1 MSVATTSVRSRRRQS
16 RPPETTPTT
25 RCPSISTPGQEFVA
39 TFDRGR
45 ILQVASILLDNAA
58 KYTPNGGSVTVG
70 VNEHDERVELAV
82 SDTDVGIPEDELPLI
97 FERFHRADAAHPGRR
112 GSRPLHRTPDRRSTR
127 RYLRSHEQA
136 RRRIRVC
143 ARVAP
148 PKAAPGGSRRT
159 RITDISAGQHLS
171 YPDVHLAG

>member
-25 RCPSISTPGQEFVA
+25 RCPSISTTGQEFVA

-58 KYTPNGGSVTVG
+58 KYTPNGGRVTVG

-97 FERFHRADAAHPGRR
+97 FERFHRADA
-112 GSRPLHRTPDRRSTR
+112 
-127 RYLRSHEQA
+127 
-136 RRRIRVC
+136 
-143 ARVAP
+143 
-148 PKAAPGGSRRT
+148 
-159 RITDISAGQHLS
+159 
-171 YPDVHLAG
+171 